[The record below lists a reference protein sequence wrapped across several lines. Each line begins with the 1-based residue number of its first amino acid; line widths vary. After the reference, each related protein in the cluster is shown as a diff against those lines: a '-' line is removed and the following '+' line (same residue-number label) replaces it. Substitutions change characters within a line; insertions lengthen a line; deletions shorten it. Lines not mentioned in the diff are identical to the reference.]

1 MTRNMWDQ
9 ANSTAFFE
17 ALQNR
22 IPDFQQ
28 QGGNAGSEADAA
40 DLVTFNETTAE
51 SLESVRQRTEFAD
64 VARAGC
70 MPHQQPIFDSIFNK
84 SAGLVALSGA
94 GGAGKTHL
102 LKCLT
107 HKYREAG
114 SIVSITATTARAARN
129 LSCFGRTLHSAF
141 GLEVKS
147 LRYLRHWAPFGKN
160 MTLIRETD
168 VFIVDEMSMLTQDH
182 LFYVMMRIKAA
193 NGYKDMQELLEKKHI
208 ILTGDLFQLPPVC
221 QHRIK
226 VNDDG
231 STVCKKCHLTSSVF
245 WDQTVKF
252 DIEGSVRHN
261 ADPTFAEFC
270 NVIRKHVPTQTQIYS
285 TLSACKK
292 ISKDEVAMHA
302 APTAGEGANASDLS
316 TVLCMHNDD
325 VNKYNKATIKRLYG
339 PSVFKIHVDFFA
351 NNMRRNL
358 NAAPQFIS
366 AFLTK
371 KGFHRLTHAAVGA
384 PVFLTTNTN
393 TASNGDAGT
402 IVQLHMENDYLAE
415 ISVRMDT
422 GEIMS
427 FKRTVSDSLIFS
439 EVKYVKFTFPLM
451 LGYAMTAHKAQGLTI
466 PGPVI
471 IDVEGAFEAGQMYVL
486 FSRVTKASLLTICGK
501 LTPDILMPVK
511 IKGLNC

>member
-1 MTRNMWDQ
+1 MLAKQPFQTLDQLLTNGVDSYYQKCVLNGYISAGNASKVLGELIDEYMTRNMWDQ
-9 ANSTAFFE
+9 ANSTAILE

-40 DLVTFNETTAE
+40 DLLTFNETTPE
-51 SLESVRQRTEFAD
+51 SLESARQRTEFAD

-129 LSCFGRTLHSAF
+129 LICFGRTLHSAF

-147 LRYLRHWAPFGKN
+147 LRCLRHWAPFGKD

-182 LFYVMMRIKAA
+182 PFYVMMRIKAA
-193 NGYKDMQELLEKKHI
+193 NGYKDMQELLEKKLI

-270 NVIRKHVPTQTQIYS
+270 SVTRKHVPTQSQIDS

-292 ISKDEVAMHA
+292 ISKHEVATHA
-302 APTAGEGANASDLS
+302 ALTAGAGANASDLS
-316 TVLCMHNDD
+316 TVLCTHNDD
-325 VNKYNKATIKRLYG
+325 VN
-339 PSVFKIHVDFFA
+339 
-351 NNMRRNL
+351 
-358 NAAPQFIS
+358 
-366 AFLTK
+366 
-371 KGFHRLTHAAVGA
+371 
-384 PVFLTTNTN
+384 
-393 TASNGDAGT
+393 
-402 IVQLHMENDYLAE
+402 
-415 ISVRMDT
+415 
-422 GEIMS
+422 
-427 FKRTVSDSLIFS
+427 
-439 EVKYVKFTFPLM
+439 
-451 LGYAMTAHKAQGLTI
+451 
-466 PGPVI
+466 
-471 IDVEGAFEAGQMYVL
+471 
-486 FSRVTKASLLTICGK
+486 
-501 LTPDILMPVK
+501 
-511 IKGLNC
+511 